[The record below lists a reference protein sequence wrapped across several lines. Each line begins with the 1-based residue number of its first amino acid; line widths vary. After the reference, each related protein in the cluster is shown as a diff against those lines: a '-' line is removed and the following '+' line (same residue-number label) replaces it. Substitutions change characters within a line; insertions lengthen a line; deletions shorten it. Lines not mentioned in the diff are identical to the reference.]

1 MAVPPLPSL
10 PQHVELPRATGTP
23 RRALRAPFM
32 EKRFEARESR
42 PADLQRIA
50 QLVAVCKNAEV
61 EVARLAEE
69 SKTLRLELANR
80 EANYSRVFSN
90 SGAPAPVGS
99 PLAAAKHLGGA
110 QRRRG

>member
-1 MAVPPLPSL
+1 MGRLAAAEGAYG
-10 PQHVELPRATGTP
+10 ELA
-23 RRALRAPFM
+23 A
-32 EKRFEARESR
+32 RFEARESR

-50 QLVAVCKNAEV
+50 QLVAVCKAAEV

-80 EANYSRVFSN
+80 ETNYSRVFA
-90 SGAPAPVGS
+90 SGGGSGGGGGGGGGGGSGGLAAVGS
-99 PLAAAKHLGGA
+99 PLAAAKLLGAA